1 MPVAKV
7 GGVMSTDAD
16 MMMWLWGRL
25 ERALGGRSFE
35 EVLPLPRA
43 LAGIDAA
50 AEASEEVV
58 LARRAA
64 EKLRAGGRLLEAEVN
79 ALEMGLLLVRPA
91 LRIENGR
98 LPDAPALEL
107 KGAARARIEALLP
120 GIASVGWKWD
130 IPFATAFQVSSRVM
144 VTCAHVV
151 EKLLQCSEDLA
162 RGHFVARFDADG
174 RRPSEAMAIVR
185 VLALHPAE
193 DVAFLELAGD
203 GPLVSGLRVAREPW
217 LRRGEQ
223 VLVVGYP
230 IYSAGTP
237 LFLDALFENVYG
249 VKRASPGELL
259 GLEAGLLYHD
269 CTTLPGSSGSPLLDP
284 RTGLVIGIHTSGQFA
299 VRNTAV
305 SPEALYAD
313 VDLRALVSDWG

>member
-1 MPVAKV
+1 
-7 GGVMSTDAD
+7 MSTDAD
-16 MMMWLWGRL
+16 QMTWLWGRL
-25 ERALGGRSFE
+25 ERALGGRSFG

-43 LAGIDAA
+43 LVGIDAA
-50 AEASEEVV
+50 AEASGEVV

-79 ALEMGLLLVRPA
+79 ALEMGLRLVRPA

-98 LPDAPALEL
+98 LPTAPAQEL
-107 KGAARARIEALLP
+107 GSAAQARIEALLP

-144 VTCAHVV
+144 VTCAHVA

-162 RGHFVARFDADG
+162 GGNFVARFDADE
-174 RRPSEAMAIVR
+174 RRPMEAIPIVR
-185 VLALHPAE
+185 VLALHLEE

-203 GPLVSGLRVAREPW
+203 GPLARGLPWAREPW
-217 LRRGEQ
+217 LARGAQ

-230 IYSAGTP
+230 IYSADTP

-259 GLEAGLLYHD
+259 GMEVERLYHD

-284 RTGLVIGIHTSGQFA
+284 RTGLVIGIHASGQFA
-299 VRNTAV
+299 IRNTAV
-305 SPEALYAD
+305 STRAIHAD
-313 VDLRALVSDWG
+313 VALRALVSDWG

>member
-1 MPVAKV
+1 MN
-7 GGVMSTDAD
+7 SDAD
-16 MMMWLWGRL
+16 TMMWLWGRL

-35 EVLPLPRA
+35 EVLPIPRA

-50 AEASEEVV
+50 AEASREVV

-79 ALEMGLLLVRPA
+79 ALETGLRLVRPA
-91 LRIENGR
+91 SRIESGR
-98 LPDAPALEL
+98 LPPSPALAL
-107 KGAARARIEALLP
+107 SGAAQARIEALLP
-120 GIASVGWKWD
+120 GIAAVGWKWD

-144 VTCAHVV
+144 VTSAHVA

-162 RGHFVARFDADG
+162 GGHFVARFDADDC
-174 RRPSEAMAIVR
+174 RPMEAIAIVR
-185 VLALHPAE
+185 VLALHSEE
-193 DVAFLELAGD
+193 DVAFLELAGE
-203 GPLVSGLRVAREPW
+203 GPLECGLRLAREPW
-217 LRRGEQ
+217 LGRGGQ

-259 GLEAGLLYHD
+259 GQEAGRLYHD
-269 CTTLPGSSGSPLLDP
+269 CTTLPGNSGSPLLDP
-284 RTGLVIGIHTSGQFA
+284 LSGLVIGIHASGQFA

-305 SPEALYAD
+305 STRAIHAEAR
-313 VDLRALVSDWG
+313 LRALVSDWK